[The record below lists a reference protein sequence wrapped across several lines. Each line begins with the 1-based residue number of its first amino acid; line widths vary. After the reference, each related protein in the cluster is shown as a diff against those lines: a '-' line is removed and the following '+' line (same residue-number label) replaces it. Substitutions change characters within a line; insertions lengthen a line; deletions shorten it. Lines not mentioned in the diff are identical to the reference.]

1 MASERQPS
9 IEGGHYELSPIQV
22 ARLGASACRA
32 CLGEDSRLFRPG
44 SPSERRSITSPEA
57 AAEVLVPMLE
67 GLDREHCLLASLDR
81 KHRLIAVT
89 TVSIGSDG
97 HTFMSPREV
106 FRDALGHGA
115 SSVVVAHNHPSGDAE
130 PSTDDRAVTRRLQ
143 SAGELLGIDMLD
155 HLVVG
160 SEQWISLARQGEL

>member
-1 MASERQPS
+1 MTIEQQSS
-9 IEGGHYELSPIQV
+9 TEGGRYELSPTQAI
-22 ARLGASACRA
+22 RLGTSACRA

-44 SPSERRSITSPEA
+44 SPNERRSITSPEA
-57 AAEVLVPMLE
+57 AAEMLVPMLD

-81 KHRLIAVT
+81 KHRLIAIS

-106 FRDALGHGA
+106 FRDALSHGA
-115 SSVVVAHNHPSGDAE
+115 SSVLVAHNHPSGDAE
-130 PSTDDRAVTRRLQ
+130 PSPDDHAVTRRLR
-143 SAGELLGIDMLD
+143 SAGELLGIDLLD

-160 SEQWISLARQGEL
+160 SDQWVSLARRGQ